1 MINYRMNFEME
12 IEMLVNVEKLDV
24 WKFEDF
30 VGSFDVSDDRE
41 DYKSGIRILKIELG
55 CRGEEDVIE
64 DVDVVNG
71 EFKVSSFDDICDWL
85 KGEIEEWWN
94 DSSWDEFVMSDFEEM
109 VNCESGG
116 FKKCYSEVWLEELG
130 YVYVRVE
137 VQMLDKIVIVCSGI
151 LIGGFVFMFVVG
163 G

>member
-71 EFKVSSFDDICDWL
+71 EFKVSSFDDICCWL

-130 YVYVRVE
+130 YIYEIGRASCRERV
-137 VQMLDKIVIVCSGI
+137 
-151 LIGGFVFMFVVG
+151 
-163 G
+163 